1 MVSCHYAIT
10 ISLLRQNLSGGMMH
24 LDMLAEGGALI
35 IMGGLAVATGGF
47 SLIAVG
53 SIALA
58 MGGTW
63 AGLSF

>member
-1 MVSCHYAIT
+1 MQELNMVEVE
-10 ISLLRQNLSGGMMH
+10 QVSGGLHMA
-24 LDMLAEGGALI
+24 MLGEGGALI

-63 AGLSF
+63 AGLAF